1 MSSRDPWMG
10 TPHGHAM
17 GAVVEVVFCGGGQ
30 GRVMNPGLG
39 GLDRMGQTTHGRAL
53 ASGVVG
59 TSPRARTDGW
69 WTMEW
74 YYNVFLYI
82 WIDLN
87 RWYIRYTC
95 MIQR

>member
-1 MSSRDPWMG
+1 
-10 TPHGHAM
+10 
-17 GAVVEVVFCGGGQ
+17 
-30 GRVMNPGLG
+30 
-39 GLDRMGQTTHGRAL
+39 MGQTTHGRAL

-59 TSPRARTDGW
+59 TSSHRARTDGW
-69 WTMEW
+69 WTMEL

-82 WIDLN
+82 WIDLK